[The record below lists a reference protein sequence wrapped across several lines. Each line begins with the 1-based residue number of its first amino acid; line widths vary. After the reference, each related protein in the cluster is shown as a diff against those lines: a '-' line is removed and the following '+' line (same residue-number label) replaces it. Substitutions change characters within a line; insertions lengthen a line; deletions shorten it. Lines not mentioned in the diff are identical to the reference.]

1 MDRTVKI
8 IIVDEQTGET
18 INVVQGDGVIG
29 VIVKDDCLEEGE
41 PYQAQMFVHG
51 SLSPLDF
58 AITKSSMV
66 EFLDSHLEGYEDMV
80 EKLMTTT
87 KKEM

>member
-1 MDRTVKI
+1 MNKTVK
-8 IIVDEQTGET
+8 VVVTNEQTGET
-18 INVVQGDGVIG
+18 ISVMRGDGVIG
-29 VIVKDDCLEEGE
+29 VLIKDDCLEEGE
-41 PYQAQMFVHG
+41 PYQAQMFVNG

-66 EFLDSHLEGYEDMV
+66 EFLDSRLEGHEDMV
-80 EKLMTTT
+80 EKLMTAT

>member
-41 PYQAQMFVHG
+41 PYQAQMFVNG

-58 AITKSSMV
+58 AITKSSMI
-66 EFLDSHLEGYEDMV
+66 EFLDSRLEGHEDMV
-80 EKLMTTT
+80 EKLMTAT